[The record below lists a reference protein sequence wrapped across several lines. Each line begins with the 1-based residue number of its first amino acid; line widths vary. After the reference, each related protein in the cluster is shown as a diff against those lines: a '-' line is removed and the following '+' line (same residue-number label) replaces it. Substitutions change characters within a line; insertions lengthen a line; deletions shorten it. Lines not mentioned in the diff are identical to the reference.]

1 MRARFRQQCL
11 NRGRKQRAAHP
22 RQARAQNNRPQ
33 RFSKRQQQIPRDAN
47 NAPAQDNDFR
57 AKPVRERA
65 ADDKH
70 PLLRERAQAEDQPN
84 QPAGEQHIV
93 AQEYRQEGDNGVKAD
108 VKNKLATQ

>member
-1 MRARFRQQCL
+1 MRARFRQQCF
-11 NRGRKQRAAHP
+11 NRRRKQRAAHAC
-22 RQARAQNNRPQ
+22 QTCAQNNRPQ
-33 RFSKRQQQIPRDAN
+33 RSSESQQQIPRNAN
-47 NAPAQDNDFR
+47 NTAAQDNDFR

-70 PLLRERAQAEDQPN
+70 PLLRERAQAEDQPD

>member
-1 MRARFRQQCL
+1 MPQSRGKQCAANARQT
-11 NRGRKQRAAHP
+11 
-22 RQARAQNNRPQ
+22 RAQNNRPQ
-33 RFSKRQQQIPRDAN
+33 RFPEGQQQIPRDAN
-47 NAPAQDNDFR
+47 NAAAQDNDFR

-70 PLLRERAQAEDQPN
+70 PLLRERAQAQDQPD

-93 AQEYRQEGDNGVKAD
+93 AQEYRQEGNNGVKAN